1 MKTILFTVLAFGMN
15 SAFASVL
22 EEAIC
27 TGSMQGEEIKV
38 TSFVNPENWCETNPT
53 NDMNTVVTIEFSE
66 GPAAVFATVMSI
78 PAEGEVVHTSTY
90 RGAVEMRLSYG
101 YTNSNN
107 HTLEMEDE
115 NGVLKTY
122 TIKCEFPQYNIV
134 CEGDEQ

>member
-1 MKTILFTVLAFGMN
+1 MKTILFTVLAFGIN
-15 SAFASVL
+15 SAFAAVQ

-27 TGSMQGEEIKV
+27 SGTMLGEEMKI
-38 TSFVNPENWCETNPT
+38 TSFVNPENWCATNPT
-53 NDMNTVVTIEFSE
+53 NDMNTVVTIEVGE
-66 GPAAVFATVMSI
+66 GPAAVFATTMTV
-78 PAEGEVVHTSTY
+78 PVEGDAVHTSTY

-101 YTNSNN
+101 YSSSSN

-122 TIKCEFPQYNIV
+122 PIQCEFPQYEIV